1 MKLFQKCVSPPLKQK
16 KPGQETAQGSSGQE
30 KRYRD
35 YSHLIT
41 TFGLSGVAV
50 IMVFSMV
57 MIALGVDSESLIAL
71 IGFGS
76 AAGIFFFKH
85 YMRRAAQKDNL
96 EQRRKYG
103 AEIYNDANVPV
114 NDE

>member
-1 MKLFQKCVSPPLKQK
+1 MKRFAKCVSLPLEKKQG
-16 KPGQETAQGSSGQE
+16 GQDNAPQ

-76 AAGIFFFKH
+76 AAGIFFFKY

-103 AEIYNDANVPV
+103 AEVFNDARV
-114 NDE
+114 EEAE